1 MFSTVAAGY
10 ELSKIL
16 GKPVGPGQANWMAA
30 AYSLTQ
36 SAFVLISGRL
46 GTVYG
51 HQRLL
56 LLGGIIIIAFSIAN
70 AFCNN
75 YTSFIIIRAFT
86 GVGGGILMPN
96 AVATLTIMVP
106 PGKVRNFTLAIFA
119 ASPPVG
125 AGIGALMIGAFLEY
139 SEWKW
144 HFISVACLGATC
156 FSGLFFVLPHEHPA
170 DKNGKIDCIGI
181 ITGLGGL
188 LLFSLA
194 WNQAPVDG
202 WGTPYVIAMLII
214 SIVLMVIF
222 FFWESK
228 WADEPIMPPSIFR
241 DKSFKAL
248 TIVVLFVYMAVGITL
263 WYMVAWQQLIRGW
276 SVLNVAV
283 GWIPYGLGA
292 SCAVILAAWL
302 IPRLAAQWILAIGC
316 LTSLTATILLAT
328 MPEQQSYW
336 AQIFPSTVFGSFC
349 PDFVYVAAQVIASSS
364 VGKKEQG
371 PAASLIG
378 TLNLYGNSL
387 GLGFAGTIEA
397 NIAKSHAGEAL
408 PFRSALW
415 FGAGLSA
422 IALLMDLTMVRT
434 KKEDKEGWGLNET
447 ELEVSA
453 AGA

>member
-1 MFSTVAAGY
+1 MFSTVAGGY

-16 GKPVGPGQANWMAA
+16 GKSVGPGQANWMAA

-46 GTVYG
+46 GAIYG
-51 HQRLL
+51 HQNLL
-56 LLGGIIIIAFSIAN
+56 LLGGIIIVTFSIAN
-70 AFCNN
+70 AFCNT
-75 YTSFIIIRAFT
+75 YTSFIAIRALT

-144 HFISVACLGATC
+144 HFISV
-156 FSGLFFVLPHEHPA
+156 
-170 DKNGKIDCIGI
+170 
-181 ITGLGGL
+181 
-188 LLFSLA
+188 
-194 WNQAPVDG
+194 QAPVDG
-202 WGTPYVIAMLII
+202 WETPYVIAMLVT
-214 SIVLMVIF
+214 SVVLMVIF
-222 FFWESK
+222 FFWESN
-228 WADEPIMPPSIFR
+228 WADEPIMPPTIFR
-241 DKSFKAL
+241 GKSFKAL
-248 TIVVLFVYMAVGITL
+248 TVVVLFIYMAVGITL

-292 SCAVILAAWL
+292 SFAVILAAWL
-302 IPRLAAQWILAIGC
+302 IPRLEAQWIIAIGC
-316 LTSLTATILLAT
+316 LTSLTASILLAT

-336 AQIFPSTVFGSFC
+336 AQVFPSTLFGSFC
-349 PDFVYVAAQVIASSS
+349 PDFVYVAAQVIASRS

-397 NIAKSHAGEAL
+397 NLAKSHAGKAL
-408 PFRSALW
+408 EFRSALW

-422 IALLMDLTMVRT
+422 IALVMDLTMVRME
-434 KKEDKEGWGLNET
+434 KEDKEGWESNET
-447 ELEVSA
+447 ELEISDGRA
-453 AGA
+453 